1 MFLLFRSLP
10 AMDFVRRAGDNVNLV
25 VYDNIQ
31 PIVWITTVPFFIMGL
46 ISSAI
51 RLYTRA
57 FIRKPFGTDDWFMLI
72 GTVSPMHNLFAR
84 SAVANVSTGLVHR
97 PTIHRL
103 DVDHLRR
110 RAVSLTI
117 FGVDFSNWFLRHVTD
132 PRVKPENLKK
142 ISTVRFHKLKC
153 SVRLLLLDH
162 PC

>member
-1 MFLLFRSLP
+1 ME
-10 AMDFVRRAGDNVNLV
+10 FVRRAGDNVNLV

-57 FIRKPFGTDDWFMLI
+57 FIRKPFGTDDWFMLV
-72 GTVSPMHNLFAR
+72 GTVSVKPTLFLSR
-84 SAVANVSTGLVHR
+84 AVTDPETDFVHR
-97 PTIHRL
+97 AAVYRL

-110 RAVSLTI
+110 RAVSLTLS
-117 FGVDFSNWFLRHVTD
+117 GEKFSNCFSRHVTD

-142 ISTVRFHKLKC
+142 ISTVRYGSLTCNARFRSLGHTY
-153 SVRLLLLDH
+153 
-162 PC
+162 